1 LGIEPCDVEEPVFE
15 GVSSAQQWPMANG
28 QCQVAGFSI
37 HLVMLMLVELLWF
50 GFARA
55 VANKL

>member
-1 LGIEPCDVEEPVFE
+1 
-15 GVSSAQQWPMANG
+15 MANG